1 MLDLIHGPLK
11 CGELWWPTNVMI
23 CENVLRNTYGGRR
36 GGSGA
41 WTAGDDAIV
50 ANDRLLG
57 VSRGTSGEKRGTR
70 GESERGQ

>member
-1 MLDLIHGPLK
+1 
-11 CGELWWPTNVMI
+11 MI

-41 WTAGDDAIV
+41 WTDGDDAIV
-50 ANDRLLG
+50 ANDRLLA